1 MNMKKLWRMSS
12 VFEFSISKLGYI
24 WKCSWKSE
32 TVSTICLMK
41 VGKKMNLKMKMSIK
55 KFGRMSFIS
64 KSYIS
69 KLGSMAVFMKIW
81 EKIFDPFLRHFWKIG
96 GKMKMKMKKYG
107 KISSIFKF
115 SIPKLGYLT
124 IFVKKKFFLTYFFRH
139 FWLIEAKMKMKIKK
153 FEKVTSIFEFF
164 ISKLGF
170 LAIFMKIGEKKFWPI
185 F

>member
-12 VFEFSISKLGYI
+12 VFEFFISKLGYI

-64 KSYIS
+64 KSYTS

-81 EKIFDPFLRHFWKIG
+81 EKIFDPLLRHFWQIEAKV
-96 GKMKMKMKKYG
+96 KMKMKKYG

-124 IFVKKKFFLTYFFRH
+124 IFMKKNF
-139 FWLIEAKMKMKIKK
+139 
-153 FEKVTSIFEFF
+153 
-164 ISKLGF
+164 
-170 LAIFMKIGEKKFWPI
+170 FWPI
-185 F
+185 FLDIFD